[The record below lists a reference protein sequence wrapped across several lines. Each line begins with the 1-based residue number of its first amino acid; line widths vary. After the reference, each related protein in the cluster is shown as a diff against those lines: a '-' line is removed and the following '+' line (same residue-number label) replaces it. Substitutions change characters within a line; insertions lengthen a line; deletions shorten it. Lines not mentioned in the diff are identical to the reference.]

1 VAAYAMCDSIDPS
14 GWEYDTSVMVAI
26 IDNNLSTN
34 SVDMLPPDVIMHAR
48 RRKTTLHMSRA
59 VGDN

>member
-1 VAAYAMCDSIDPS
+1 MCGYYAS

-34 SVDMLPPDVIMHAR
+34 SVDMLPPDVIIAEE
-48 RRKTTLHMSRA
+48 TWACASSTNNTAYVMSRR
-59 VGDN
+59 